1 MLVRRV
7 VAAREAARTG
17 RPLDENGMVV
27 RDGEKSG
34 GNTIVGSKGE
44 YEQDGEEEFAKREG
58 AEKSR
63 GCACAIM

>member
-17 RPLDENGMVV
+17 RSLDENGMVV
-27 RDGEKSG
+27 RDGDGSG
-34 GNTIVGSKGE
+34 SSRGMGKEE
-44 YEQDGEEEFAKREG
+44 YEQDGEEEFAKRE
-58 AEKSR
+58 AREKSR